1 MKLVKAGHEIITEK
15 DPVKKIEKVA
25 RTCYKSEKRITE
37 GSAVKMVRALV
48 KHKHYAMLEHASIIL
63 ESRTDEV
70 PRLCTIFVQNYGE
83 LLKLRATSFE
93 YSGRNIV
100 SGNMRA
106 WLEFFEACARNN
118 CRISKDLAEIF
129 QQKKYFPIFDMID
142 FSKITAGKLTS
153 KYTELDKENL
163 SPREMMVHYD
173 LTVKFI
179 CDRGVS
185 HEIVRHREASFAQ
198 ESTRYC
204 NYSKDKYGN
213 EIAINHP
220 TWITEEVYNQR
231 MWPENPVDNGSFLS
245 YCDIISDRLDEGE
258 FGFKPIDYWLFA
270 NMACEYAYI
279 HLTKLGIPAQEART
293 ILPLDT
299 NSTLVHTAFISDWQ
313 HFFDLRSRGVTGK
326 PHPDAK
332 VLADEL
338 LKIFTENGYIHGS
351 DK

>member
-204 NYSKDKYGN
+204 NYGN
-213 EIAINHP
+213 GVTFVKPFEF
-220 TWITEEVYNQR
+220 
-231 MWPENPVDNGSFLS
+231 PENDWPGDWWNKIAEGTEDAYETMIGGNVTPQMARSVLP
-245 YCDIISDRLDEGE
+245 ISVKTELVMT
-258 FGFKPIDYWLFA
+258 A
-270 NMACEYAYI
+270 NMREWRHFFELRA
-279 HLTKLGIPAQEART
+279 LGTTGAPHPQMVEVA
-293 ILPLDT
+293 LPLLNDLFKKDEKLAT
-299 NSTLVHTAFISDWQ
+299 VLGDLV
-313 HFFDLRSRGVTGK
+313 
-326 PHPDAK
+326 
-332 VLADEL
+332 EL
-338 LKIFTENGYIHGS
+338 GNKKKGENDG
-351 DK
+351 